1 MRREMGII
9 QCHLIK
15 MELKGMKKNGM
26 FDVHMKLDICYI
38 FLSKFSR
45 DIFSNTRDLAIHAKN
60 QIISFEALYTW
71 ILLEKPL
78 RE

>member
-1 MRREMGII
+1 MGKIE
-9 QCHLIK
+9 CHLIN
-15 MELKGMKKNGM
+15 MELKGLKKNGM

-45 DIFSNTRDLAIHAKN
+45 DIFSNTKRLGNAKN
-60 QIISFEALYTW
+60 QIISFEASYTW
-71 ILLEKPL
+71 ILSEKPL

>member
-45 DIFSNTRDLAIHAKN
+45 VGKHFPTP
-60 QIISFEALYTW
+60 ETW
-71 ILLEKPL
+71 QSMQKTKS
-78 RE
+78 

>member
-1 MRREMGII
+1 MGKIE
-9 QCHLIK
+9 CHLIN
-15 MELKGMKKNGM
+15 MELKGLKKNGM

-45 DIFSNTRDLAIHAKN
+45 DIFSNTRDLAMQN
-60 QIISFEALYTW
+60 QIISFEESYTW
-71 ILLEKPL
+71 ILSEKPL